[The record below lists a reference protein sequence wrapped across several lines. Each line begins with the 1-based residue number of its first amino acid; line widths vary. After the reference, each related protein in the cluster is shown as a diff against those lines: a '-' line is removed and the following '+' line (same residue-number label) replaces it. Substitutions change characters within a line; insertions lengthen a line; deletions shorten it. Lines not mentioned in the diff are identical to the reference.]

1 MYHQELRT
9 AEYSDLKL
17 KFPVLLHLLCLLY
30 SNCVSYSK
38 PVRIITLLQVPLKLS
53 TTIKFSMF
61 FALGDQQPD
70 HREDSQV
77 FGLLHSL
84 YN

>member
-9 AEYSDLKL
+9 VEYSDLKL

-30 SNCVSYSK
+30 SNCISYSK

-53 TTIKFSMF
+53 TKIKFSMF
-61 FALGDQQPD
+61 FA
-70 HREDSQV
+70 
-77 FGLLHSL
+77 
-84 YN
+84 